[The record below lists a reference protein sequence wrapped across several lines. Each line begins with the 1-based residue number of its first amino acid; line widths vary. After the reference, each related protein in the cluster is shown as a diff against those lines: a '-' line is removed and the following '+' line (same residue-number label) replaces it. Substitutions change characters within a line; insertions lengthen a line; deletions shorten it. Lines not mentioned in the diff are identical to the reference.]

1 MSKNASVVPAILTD
15 DPLALEKM
23 LRQSESFTDYVQI
36 DIMDGKFVPSQSITW
51 EHISGLP
58 IKLKWEAHLMV
69 VHPEEY
75 LDGFKQA
82 GAGKIVFHHEATASP
97 QKVISRIRSLEL
109 GAGLAINPETPVS
122 AIASCV
128 SEIDSVLLL
137 TVTPGFYGSKF
148 IPEVMDKVAELRHIR
163 PEIEIG
169 VDGGIKEGN
178 IREVASAGVDYVC
191 VGSAVFLQP
200 DPAASYRYLQS
211 LIQQNQ

>member
-1 MSKNASVVPAILTD
+1 MSKNVSVVPAILTE
-15 DPLALEKM
+15 DPSALEKM
-23 LRQSESFTDYVQI
+23 LHQAESFTDYVQI
-36 DIMDGKFVPSQSITW
+36 DIMDGKFVPSRSISW
-51 EHISGLP
+51 EHIAGLP

-75 LDGFKQA
+75 LEVFKQI
-82 GAGKIVFHHEATASP
+82 GAGKIVFHYEAATSA
-97 QKVISRIRSLEL
+97 QQLISQIRDLEL
-109 GAGLAINPETPVS
+109 KVGLAINPDTSVP
-122 AIASCV
+122 AIASCIN
-128 SEIDSVLLL
+128 EIDSVLLL

-178 IREVASAGVDYVC
+178 IKEVASASVDYVC

-200 DPAASYRYLQS
+200 DPAASYRLLQS
-211 LIQQNQ
+211 LVQDN